1 MELSGVSQNLIA
13 RRELLLHASEARDE
27 LNNASVE

>member
-1 MELSGVSQNLIA
+1 MGLSGVSQNLIA
-13 RRELLLHASEARDE
+13 GREFLLHASEVRDD